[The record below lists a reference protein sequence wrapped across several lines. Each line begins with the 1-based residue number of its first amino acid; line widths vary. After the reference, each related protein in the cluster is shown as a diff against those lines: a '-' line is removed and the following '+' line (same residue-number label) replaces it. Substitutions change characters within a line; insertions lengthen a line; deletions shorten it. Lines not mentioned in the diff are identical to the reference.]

1 MNIDIVSDVICPWC
15 YVGQRRL
22 ARALAMRPD
31 LQVEISWRPFQL
43 APELPREGMERRA
56 YLKAK
61 FGESAGRGPVLDALR
76 QAGIEEGIAFNFEAI
91 ERTPNTLDAHRLIY
105 WAGGLGVQTRTVS
118 LLFAAYF
125 EDGRDIGQIPELA
138 AIAEE
143 AGMDAARVTNLLSS
157 DADIDRIQHDIGLAA
172 KLGIAGVPTFVL
184 DRRFMAQG
192 AQDPE
197 QLVQVLDYA
206 AAA

>member
-1 MNIDIVSDVICPWC
+1 MD
-15 YVGQRRL
+15 
-22 ARALAMRPD
+22 
-31 LQVEISWRPFQL
+31 
-43 APELPREGMERRA
+43 RRA

-61 FGESAGRGPVLDALR
+61 FGESSGRGPVLDALR
-76 QAGIEEGIAFNFEAI
+76 QAGAEEGIAFNFEAI

-105 WAGGLGVQTRTVS
+105 WAGGAGVQTAIVS
-118 LLFAAYF
+118 RLFAAYF
-125 EDGRDIGQIPELA
+125 EQGRDIGQIAELA
-138 AIAEE
+138 NIAQEG
-143 AGMDAARVTNLLSS
+143 GMDANRVRQLLAS
-157 DADIDRIQHDIGLAA
+157 DADIDRVQTDIGHAA
-172 KLGIAGVPTFVL
+172 RLGIGGVPTFVL

>member
-31 LQVEISWRPFQL
+31 LNVEISWRPFQL
-43 APELPREGMERRA
+43 APELPREGMERRT

-61 FGESAGRGPVLDALR
+61 FGEGAGRGPVLDALR
-76 QAGIEEGIAFNFEAI
+76 QAGLEEGITFNFEAI

-105 WAGGLGVQTRTVS
+105 WAGGLGAQTRIVS

-125 EDGRDIGQIPELA
+125 EQGRDIGQISELA
-138 AIAEE
+138 AIAETG
-143 AGMDAARVTNLLSS
+143 GMDAARVTHLLAS
-157 DADIDRIQHDIGLAA
+157 DADIDRIQHDIELAGR
-172 KLGIAGVPTFVL
+172 LGIAGVPTFVL

>member
-31 LQVEISWRPFQL
+31 LNVEISWRPFQL

-76 QAGIEEGIAFNFEAI
+76 QAGLEEGIAFNFEAI

-105 WAGGLGVQTRTVS
+105 WAGGMGVQTAIVS
-118 LLFAAYF
+118 RLFAAYF
-125 EDGRDIGQIPELA
+125 EQGRDIGRISELA
-138 AIAEE
+138 AIAQDG
-143 AGMDAARVTNLLSS
+143 GMDATRVTNLLSS
-157 DADIDRIQHDIGLAA
+157 DADIDRIQHDIDLAA

>member
-31 LQVEISWRPFQL
+31 LPVEIAWRPFQL
-43 APELPREGMERRA
+43 SPELPREGMDRRA

-61 FGESAGRGPVLDALR
+61 FGESSGRGPVLDALR
-76 QAGIEEGIAFNFEAI
+76 QAGAEEGIAFNFEAI

-105 WAGGLGVQTRTVS
+105 WAGGAGVQTAIVS
-118 LLFAAYF
+118 RLFAAYF
-125 EDGRDIGQIPELA
+125 EQGRDIGQIAELA
-138 AIAEE
+138 NIAQEG
-143 AGMDAARVTNLLSS
+143 GMDANRVRQLLAG
-157 DADIDRIQHDIGLAA
+157 DADIDRVQTDIGHAA
-172 KLGIAGVPTFVL
+172 RLGIGGVPTFVL